1 MSEIK
6 RVKIQNI
13 VDSQIPE
20 FLSDE
25 SPLFK
30 EFLEQYYISQEHQTG
45 SVNLAENI
53 PFYKSIENFNNETF
67 FTKAI
72 PCVLTEEIIAFDN
85 VIKVNHTIGFP
96 SKYGLLKINDEII
109 TYTGKTNTSFTGCI
123 RGFSGIDKLST
134 ELNSEVLSFSTT
146 SASSHENSSVVE
158 NLNLIFY
165 DRLFTKFKSQF
176 IPGFENRNFAEG
188 IKIKNILTRARDFYS
203 SKGTDTAFQLL
214 FSILYDQKISVIKPQ
229 DYLLRPSDNNY
240 IVTKNVLVEKI
251 SGGNPLDL
259 KGKTLY
265 QDISTNNTASASIYN
280 VEFRPLENVN
290 LYEIS
295 LDSESFISNFTTTKT
310 TKVLEDVSIGSNY
323 IFVDSTVGFPNSG
336 KLLVKSKS
344 LTDTFTVE
352 YKDKNTNQFLGVTGL
367 NFDLSFGDIILED
380 NVVYSFFDDQS
391 QIKFRLINVI
401 DNVDY
406 SKTSNLRIGDT
417 VALSSFGIDLAEDP
431 KFNSWIYNIPTY
443 HEIKTISTP
452 AASIWRVEFYDSIDF
467 YINESLRF
475 LNLRD
480 VNDVER
486 TAVVTNILSKNIIE
500 VESISNLSNKTRVEK
515 TISKASS
522 NRNNFPSIS
531 ILPSNVQNTY
541 IDSNKETFY
550 VAASGLPSYKIFSEN
565 RKINVST
572 LPGTAKTTVL
582 ETEEVHNFYTGE
594 KVYYFASSNS
604 GINTGIYHV
613 TTVGNPKDSSKIKL
627 SYSKNDLFAKKYIEI
642 NSGITSDY
650 FVKLDYQNKDLFN
663 QKIFKKFKTNNVETV
678 FVKKEDKKTN
688 NRQVG
693 ILANGVEIYS
703 PTLYDENIYY
713 GTIDFIE
720 ITNFG
725 SGYDAIN
732 YPRLD
737 VIDQTGS
744 GADVHLNVNGSLK
757 EVKII
762 TPGIGYQTKP
772 KITLVGG
779 NGTGAVIEPNLVRSQ
794 IVSGF
799 RGDGS
804 GVNPTSNTISFIENH
819 NFDDGEEVIY
829 NSNSNSNLNPLVS
842 NSTYFVGIESSRQL
856 KLYST
861 KFDAVQKSNEI
872 NLVGISSGFHKLISL
887 NSKNTIT
894 KIYVKNSGSG
904 YSNKKV
910 TVPSIL
916 SFDNILNGVNTFD
929 DYIFAKN
936 HNFKTKDLVR
946 YSYANTAISGLST
959 ETQYYV
965 TVLDSNKFKLSEAGI
980 GTSLND
986 NNFNN
991 KKYVSF
997 ESLGVGEHT
1006 FSYPPIEIVIESL
1019 SGIGST
1025 SAVKPTLKPVVTGP
1039 VDSVFIT
1046 DGGIGYGSSDIINF
1060 HRRPYI
1066 GISSITSEALLKPI
1080 ILNGSIVD
1088 VQILN
1093 FGRGYNDGIDIVING
1108 SGSFAELDPI
1118 IENGRIVNVNVINGG
1133 IGYDKDKTSLSV
1145 VRRGIDAK
1153 FIGNIFEWKINQVEK
1168 NKNLLS
1174 LDDEGIIVPSRNQ
1187 EFGLQFVHFYPP
1199 KILRKTIDDHISNDN
1214 KEIINGVHSPIIGWA
1229 YDGNPIYGP
1238 YGQVDSNIRRIRSS
1252 YVKDVESNPLLRPDF
1267 PEGFFVQDYSFSRA
1281 SGDLDEY
1288 NGRFCT
1294 TPEFPNGTYAY
1305 FATIDSNPSSSP
1317 VYPYLIGDYFKSS
1330 PILENFNSRF
1340 NQDEFSN
1347 QIESE
1352 SISLIRNL
1360 GPYYVNS
1367 TYSGYGLIDKIKN
1380 KYKQE
1385 FLVKETYPSS
1395 IDEFLIYDKGNN
1407 YKVTDNLV
1415 FDNVDTGGTGAS
1427 AAVSR
1432 VRGKGLHRISVG
1444 ITTFNNATISNSGNS
1459 ITVDTGYPHNLL
1471 SGDRVLISGISTNQY
1486 SEYEGFKNIF
1496 VQNISPTG
1504 IVTNIADFL
1513 TTGNSVSIFVNS
1525 VVGYEVN
1532 DYIRIDSEILRI
1544 TSIDPERKMF
1554 SVDRISN
1561 IGVHTAG
1568 ISSVT
1573 LLPRKFVFSN
1583 SSSNQKIKKNDT
1595 LYFSS
1600 KTLVGFGTTGSN
1612 YNLFNGENL
1621 FVPSKTIY
1629 IRDHN
1634 LFTGQELKYNVGV
1647 GGTGLLVSNSN
1658 FASSFNLI
1666 DGQTLYAVNYGK
1678 NYLGISTVGFSTI
1691 SGISTNNN
1699 SLFIYDSVG
1708 VTGASH
1714 SITTLYPSVTGRVEN
1729 FFLTA
1734 TTKEPHSLNNGDFV
1748 RFNLIPNLVETV
1760 SLRYDL
1766 ELRKI
1771 TTGLKTFDTST
1782 SVLVNSSEIQISN
1795 NNLKT
1800 GDKIVYYNNGNTT
1813 IGGLTNNRTYYVIK
1827 NHPDRFN
1834 LAVTN
1839 YDSIVGNAIDLTS
1852 TGTGSQSIALVNPP
1866 IEFTDKNTIVFDLSD
1881 PSLTGMDL
1889 KLFRDLDFSKELE
1902 TYKYLRNSTESGT
1915 SNAKLT
1921 INTKNSTIEKTFY
1934 YTLVPLSPVASE
1946 KYQISSDIEVF
1957 GRNKVSIVPSKYND
1971 DYGIVST
1978 GSTSFKINFNGKP
1991 ETTTYTTISGIS
2003 SIFYDTNSQNTT
2015 GPISKLK
2022 INFGGK
2028 GYKKI
2033 PRVVSIASTTGS
2045 GAVIKAISNTI
2056 GRIDLLERIKDGY
2069 DYPTDKTLKP
2079 FLSIPTVAQ
2088 ISGISRIDNVGIV
2101 TGGKGYNRAP
2111 RLKVIGNDNIKVSCE
2126 IQGGSVVKTSI
2137 DQNVFNLS
2145 SPLRIVPIRNSN
2157 GYDIDDIT
2165 VVGSTVTLELSNS
2178 DIQLFPFITAGYGST
2193 QVNFPF
2199 TVGDQIFIENCRI
2212 NQSQLDGSG
2221 NVIRKDNF
2229 NSSDY
2234 GYRFFTVTGVNTS
2247 NFTVSYSMDGISA
2260 NLGEYV
2266 SDFNY
2271 GFVVNKKDMAEFEMN
2286 VIDDLSYFSG
2296 EQVFGFDS
2304 SGTNVFTAVVM
2315 QNGWDNNIN
2324 QIRMI
2329 DSKGELKVGDRLYGE
2344 RSRLN
2349 GVVEIVNNFNLES
2362 TLGVFRDKVNSFGDN
2377 VGHLNDYQQ
2386 RISDNNYYQKFSYAI
2401 KSQLNYET
2409 WKESVKTLIHP
2420 AGLKEFSDL
2429 DVVGIVTSGSV
2440 NIGVSKSSDM
2450 KVSTSE
2456 STLDLLINIDQEES
2470 VYNRYNFAMVTEE
2483 ESLPDGSVERI
2494 FFPNG
2499 VELRPYIL
2507 SKTNKVIKIDDI
2519 SPQFTGFTTTLGG
2532 EIVGLSTFKLTANSV
2547 PLFHR
2552 VFDSSSD
2559 SIVDLTLNR
2568 FNINSHNF
2576 QSGQTLYY
2584 SASNNNKIGIATTS
2598 FVDSSVIIING
2609 QGANQYISVAST
2621 ESSIIME
2628 IGAGVGSA
2636 IYENGYNVA
2645 ISTSI
2650 SGISSAV
2657 TPNFTSIQSRFYG
2670 FPSGFEGTSLS
2681 GIGTGAKFSAFI
2693 VYNSSTGQP
2702 ISTSVVLVEG
2712 GRGYG
2717 VGDTVSISGTYF
2729 GGSSPAN
2736 DLSFNVSKVA
2746 NTRVVS
2752 AANSTFTNI
2761 PGTTIVGLGT
2771 GARFNVTRNSLGNI
2785 SSIQLVNG
2793 GVGYALS
2800 DRISIAGTYVGGST
2814 PADNIFVS
2822 PTVLGTDKLP
2832 SKLYVDKI
2840 DNTSFSVSG
2849 LSTSTNLNLS
2859 SLGIGTQTFTLENP
2873 NANVMIQIDNII
2885 QTPVYI
2891 RDFNTSLSTP
2901 IGIGT
2906 SVIYISN
2913 GISSITTLDTFNIDS
2928 EYLKVK
2934 SIGIGSTN
2942 AIEVVRGFFG
2952 SVSAAHSV
2960 GAAVT
2965 IVRGDFNVVR
2975 DTIHFSAP
2983 PYGPVGPE
2991 GIKTRSTFQGRAFS
3005 RRYDPELINDRNFVL
3020 DDIST
3025 KFTGIAATE
3034 FVLKSNRNNVSGIFT
3049 DTNSVLNSTTDIN
3062 NNPVILINNVP
3073 QISEVDFTI
3082 DTPGQNTIRFL
3093 SGIPRSGQI
3102 SRVAITTGYGYQP
3115 LVAAAAT
3122 VQVSAAGSITN
3133 VYLNGFGSGYR
3144 TPPSIILISNV
3155 GTGASF
3161 SSTIGSGGTVT
3172 SLSVVNAGSGYTS
3185 NPLPKV
3191 IVDSPAGYSDLSL
3204 NYTGGTSGIG
3214 QGAKVSVSVGFGS
3227 SITQFKLE
3235 NPGISY
3241 KVGDVLTPTG
3251 IVTDPSVGIGFS
3263 EFRITI
3269 LETLTDKFGGF
3280 YPGQFVKFDDIS
3292 SLFNGTKTKF
3302 TLTVTQGGV
3311 TDILSLKIDPST
3323 DLKIENNLF
3332 VYINDILQEP
3342 VVSYTFSGSRLVFKE
3357 PPKAGSKCYIL
3368 FYRGSDLDVEQI
3380 DPPKTI
3386 KEGDIVQIG
3395 ENILDPFDR
3404 PQFDR
3409 VVKRIISS
3417 NSLDTFTY
3425 DSLGINTDPLKERPL
3440 RWTKQTKDLIING
3453 VLYSKSR
3460 PDLKARIVPTT
3471 KIIKNVGILDNAIY
3485 VDNAFPLFT
3494 AADQIAED
3502 LRDIEIVENREIS
3515 PALASAVVS
3524 TATSISNINIDF
3536 SGVGY
3541 AFTNSP
3547 SVAISSSRIV
3557 KKDPIYS
3564 WNSSTGISTSYDFNS
3579 IVYGTALVSVG
3590 SSGLVAVSN
3599 NGINWNVSNIGY
3611 GGTVSF
3617 NHISFASTNKYVA
3630 VGNTATAVYTTGIG
3644 TNLNSWQ
3651 EYTLYRETFVI
3662 GNPVPVVTLSPFVGQ
3677 FNSSTYSTLRNT
3689 LVVVGNDSSIFTAV
3703 GIAST
3708 GLFQRT
3714 PPSFDNLNSVT
3725 NNESIFVAVGDDGL
3739 IIHSEFADI
3748 WSRIPSTGT
3757 SENLNSIIWDRS
3769 KFVVCGNNG
3778 VILTS
3783 PSGFNSWQIITT
3795 DVNEN
3800 FAKIAYYDGFY
3811 TALTASGKLYYSFN
3825 LINWVSRSTSQ
3836 INVLNDLIFVNSLG
3850 DNGRYVIVGSSG
3862 TTIYS
3867 EPVYNRAT
3875 AISSASGGIVT
3886 SITVTNGGFGY
3897 SQQNTPPV
3905 VINYDTTKS
3914 EKIFSIKSKGDFG
3927 IIKNIGVGATTI
3939 DFTLQSENYD
3949 NATLGIG
3956 YTALNNYGVEYS
3968 GLEVGD
3974 YFVIYESNAIAGH
3987 ALTGISTYLGGLGNY
4002 PNSKVG
4008 TAVSFLDGLYRV
4020 ERVTAPAAGIVTVGC
4035 NFALSPSGGAI
4046 QVNAFTNPKGYMGR
4060 YTWGKIFDF
4069 QNRSRETPQSF
4080 IVNVDNGIAGLS
4092 TAPDVY
4098 RTRGIV

>member
-25 SPLFK
+25 SPLFR

-45 SVNLAENI
+45 AVNLAENL

-72 PCVLTEEIIAFDN
+72 PCVLTEEIVAFDD
-85 VIKVNHTIGFP
+85 VISVNHTIGFP

-109 TYTGKTNTSFTGCI
+109 TYTGKTNTTFTGCI
-123 RGFSGIDKLST
+123 RGFSGIDKLSSD
-134 ELNSEVLSFSTT
+134 LNSEVLSFSTT
-146 SASSHENSSVVE
+146 SASSHSNSSVVE

-176 IPGFENRNFAEG
+176 IPGFENRTFAEG

-203 SKGTDTAFQLL
+203 SKGTDTAFKLL
-214 FSILYDQKISVIKPQ
+214 FSILYDKKISVIKPQ

-240 IVTKNVLVEKI
+240 IVTKNVLVEKL
-251 SGGNPLDL
+251 SGGDPLQL
-259 KGKTLY
+259 NGKTLY
-265 QDISTNNTASASIYN
+265 QDIANATTASASIYN
-280 VEFRPLENVN
+280 VEFRPLDNVN

-310 TKVLEDVSIGSNY
+310 TKVLEDVSIDSNY

-336 KLLVKSKS
+336 KLLIKSKV
-344 LTDTFTVE
+344 LTNTFTVE
-352 YKDKNTNQFLGVTGL
+352 YTDKNTNQFLGVTGL
-367 NFDLSFGDIILED
+367 NFDLTFDDIILED
-380 NVVYSFFDDQS
+380 NVVYSFLDDQS
-391 QIKFRLINVI
+391 EIRFRLINVI
-401 DNVDY
+401 DDVDY
-406 SKTSNLRIGDT
+406 SKTSNLRVGDK
-417 VALSSFGIDLAEDP
+417 VALSSFGIDLSEDP
-431 KFNSWIYNIPTY
+431 KFNNWIYNVPTY
-443 HEIKTISTP
+443 HEIKTITSP
-452 AASIWRVEFYDSIDF
+452 AASVWRVEFYDSIDF
-467 YINESLRF
+467 YYDETLKF
-475 LNLRD
+475 LNLD
-480 VNDVER
+480 DENDIIR
-486 TAVVTNILSKNIIE
+486 TAKVTNILSDNIIE
-500 VESISNLSNKTRVEK
+500 VESTFGLSGKTRVEK
-515 TISKASS
+515 TIAKASS
-522 NRNNFPSIS
+522 NKNNFPSIS

-541 IDSNKETFY
+541 IDSDRENFY
-550 VAASGLPSYKIFSEN
+550 IAASGLPSYKLFSEN
-565 RKINVST
+565 RKIDVST
-572 LPGTAKTTVL
+572 LAGAAKTTVL
-582 ETEEVHNFYTGE
+582 ETASVHNFYTGE
-594 KVYYFASSNS
+594 KIYYFSSANS

-613 TTVGNPKDSSKIKL
+613 TTIGNPKDSTRIKL

-642 NSGITSDY
+642 NPGITSDY

-663 QKIFKKFKTNNVETV
+663 QKIFKKFKTNNAETV
-678 FVKKEDKKTN
+678 FVDKESKKTN

-713 GTIDFIE
+713 GTIESIE

-725 SGYDAIN
+725 SGYDVIN

-737 VIDQTGS
+737 VLDQNGI
-744 GADVHLNVNGSLK
+744 GADVHLNVTGSLK

-772 KITLVGG
+772 KITLIGG
-779 NGTGAVIEPNLVRSQ
+779 NGSGAVIEPNLVRSQ

-799 RGDGS
+799 KGDGG
-804 GVNPTSNTISFIENH
+804 GVNPTNDTITFIENH

-829 NSNSNSNLNPLVS
+829 DSNFNSNLNPLVS
-842 NSTYFVGIESSRQL
+842 NSTYFVGIESSRKL
-856 KLYST
+856 KLYAT
-861 KFDAVQKSNEI
+861 KFDAIQKVNNI
-872 NLVGISSGFHKLISL
+872 NLVGISSGFHRLKSL

-904 YSNKKV
+904 YSNKKI

-916 SFDNILNGVNTFD
+916 SFDGTTNGVNTFD

-946 YSYANTAISGLST
+946 YSYSTTAISGLST

-965 TVLDSNKFKLSEAGI
+965 TVIDSNRFKLSEAGI

-986 NNFNN
+986 SNFNN
-991 KKYVSF
+991 KKYTSLG
-997 ESLGVGEHT
+997 SLGVGTHT
-1006 FSYPPIEIVIESL
+1006 FAYPPIEIVIESL

-1025 SAVKPTLKPVVTGP
+1025 TAVKPTLKPVVTGS

-1093 FGRGYNDGIDIVING
+1093 FGRGYNEGIDIVVNG
-1108 SGSFAELDPI
+1108 AGSFAELDPI

-1133 IGYDKDKTSLSV
+1133 IGYDKDKTSLSA
-1145 VRRGIDAK
+1145 VRRGTDAK

-1199 KILRKTIDDHISNDN
+1199 KILRKTIDDHINNDN
-1214 KEIINGVHSPIIGWA
+1214 KEVINGVHSPIIGWA

-1238 YGQVDSNIRRIRSS
+1238 YGQVDSEVRRVRSS
-1252 YVKDVESNPLLRPDF
+1252 YIKDVEANPLLRPDF
-1267 PEGFFVQDYSFSRA
+1267 LEGFFVQDYSFSRA

-1288 NGRFCT
+1288 NGRFCI

-1305 FATIDSNPSSSP
+1305 FMTIDSNPSSSP
-1317 VYPYLIGDYFKSS
+1317 IYPYLIGDHFKSN

-1367 TYSGYGLIDKIKN
+1367 TYSGYGLIEKIKP

-1385 FLVKETYPSS
+1385 FLVDEIYPSS
-1395 IDEFLIYDKGNN
+1395 IDDLLIYSRGNN
-1407 YKVTDNLV
+1407 YKVSDNLV

-1432 VRGKGLHRISVG
+1432 IRGKGLYNINVG
-1444 ITTFNNATISNSGNS
+1444 VTTFNDVYFSNYGNS
-1459 ITVDTGYPHNLL
+1459 ITVDVGFPHNLL
-1471 SGDRVLISGISTNQY
+1471 NGDKVLISGISTNQY
-1486 SEYEGFKNIF
+1486 SEYEGFKSIF
-1496 VQNISPTG
+1496 VQQIAKTG
-1504 IVTNIADFL
+1504 IVTDIADYL
-1513 TTGNSVSIFVNS
+1513 TTGDSTNVFVTDIG
-1525 VVGYEVN
+1525 GYEVN
-1532 DYIRIDSEILRI
+1532 DYIQIDSEILRI
-1544 TSIDPERKMF
+1544 TSIDPDRLML

-1568 ISSVT
+1568 ISSAT
-1573 LLPRKFVFSN
+1573 LLPRKFVFSSN
-1583 SSSNQKIKKNDT
+1583 STNQKIQNNKT

-1612 YNLFNGENL
+1612 YELFDGQNL
-1621 FVPSKTIY
+1621 FVPPKTIY
-1629 IRDHN
+1629 IKDHN
-1634 LFTGQELKYNVGV
+1634 LFTGQQLGYNVGI
-1647 GGTGLLVSNSN
+1647 GGTGLLVSDSN
-1658 FASSFNLI
+1658 FASAFNLI
-1666 DGQTLYAVNYGK
+1666 DNQTLYAVRYGK
-1678 NYLGISTVGFSTI
+1678 DYLGISTVGFTTS
-1691 SGISTNNN
+1691 SGISTTNN
-1699 SLFIYDSVG
+1699 SLFIYDSIG

-1714 SITTLYPSVTGRVEN
+1714 SITTRYPNVTGRVEN
-1729 FFLTA
+1729 FFLNA
-1734 TTKEPHSLNNGDFV
+1734 TTESNHNLLDGDRV
-1748 RFNLIPNLVETV
+1748 KFNLIPNLVETI

-1766 ELRKI
+1766 ELRKV
-1771 TTGLKTFDTST
+1771 TTSLKTFDT
-1782 SVLVNSSEIQISN
+1782 VLTDSSEIVIPNS
-1795 NNLKT
+1795 NLKT
-1800 GDKIVYYNNGNTT
+1800 GDKIVYYDEGNTP
-1813 IGGLTNNRTYYVIK
+1813 IGGLTNNKVYYVIK

-1834 LAVTN
+1834 LANTQ
-1839 YDSIVGNAIDLTS
+1839 YDSIVGNSIVFSSAG
-1852 TGTGSQSIALVNPP
+1852 TGTQSIALINPP
-1866 IEFTDKNTIVFDLSD
+1866 VEFTNNNIIVFDLSD
-1881 PSLTGMDL
+1881 PSLSGMDL
-1889 KLFRDLDFSKELE
+1889 KLFRDLEFSKQLE
-1902 TYKYLRNSTESGT
+1902 TYKYTRNSIEAGSP
-1915 SNAKLT
+1915 NAKLT
-1921 INTKNSTIEKTFY
+1921 INTRTSGIEKMFY
-1934 YTLVPLSPVASE
+1934 YTLLPLSPIAAE
-1946 KYQISSDIEVF
+1946 KYQISSDSEVF
-1957 GRNKVSIVPSKYND
+1957 GRNKVTIVPSKYID
-1971 DYGIVST
+1971 EYSIVST
-1978 GSTSFKINFNGKP
+1978 GSTSFKINFNGRP
-1991 ETTTYTTISGIS
+1991 ETTTYTTVAGIS
-2003 SIFYDTNSQNTT
+2003 SIFYDTNSPNTT
-2015 GPISKLK
+2015 GAISKLK
-2022 INFGGK
+2022 VNFGGK

-2033 PRVVSIASTTGS
+2033 PRVVSVASTTGS
-2045 GAVIKAISNTI
+2045 GAIIRAISSTI
-2056 GRIDLLERIKDGY
+2056 GRIDLLERVKDGY

-2088 ISGISRIDNVGIV
+2088 ISGISRIENVGIV

-2111 RLKVIGNDNIKVSCE
+2111 RLKVIGNDDIRVSCE
-2126 IQGGSVVKTSI
+2126 IQGGSIVRTSV

-2145 SPLRIVPIRNSN
+2145 SPLRIVPTRNSN
-2157 GYDIDDIT
+2157 GYDIDDI
-2165 VVGSTVTLELSNS
+2165 VVAGNNVTLELSNS
-2178 DIQLFPFITAGYGST
+2178 DTQIFPFIATSYGGT
-2193 QVNFPF
+2193 EIDFPF
-2199 TVGDQIFIENCRI
+2199 SVGDQIFIENCRI
-2212 NQSQLDGSG
+2212 NLTEVDGSG
-2221 NVIRKDNF
+2221 NIVQKDNF

-2234 GYRFFTVTGVNTS
+2234 GYRFFTVTGINTT
-2247 NFTVSYSMDGISA
+2247 NFTVTYSMDGISN
-2260 NLGEYV
+2260 NLGEYT

-2271 GFVVNKKDMAEFEMN
+2271 GFVVNRRDMSEFEMN
-2286 VIDDLSYFSG
+2286 IIDDLSYFSG
-2296 EQVFGFDS
+2296 EQVFGYDS
-2304 SGTNVFTAVVM
+2304 NGTNTFTAVVM

-2324 QIRMI
+2324 QLRMI
-2329 DSKGELKVGDRLYGE
+2329 DSKGELNVGDTLYGE

-2349 GVVEIVNNFNLES
+2349 GIVEIVNDFNLES

-2377 VGHLNDYQQ
+2377 IGYLNDYQQ
-2386 RISDNNYYQKFSYAI
+2386 RISDNNYYQKFSYSI
-2401 KSQLNYET
+2401 KSELNYET

-2429 DVVGIVTSGSV
+2429 DVVGIVTDGTV
-2440 NIGVSKSSDM
+2440 NVGISKSSDM
-2450 KVSTSE
+2450 RVTTGE
-2456 STLDLLINIDQEES
+2456 STLDLLINIDQQES
-2470 VYNRYNFAMVTEE
+2470 VYNRYNFSMVTEE

-2494 FFPNG
+2494 FFPEG

-2519 SPQFTGFTTTLGG
+2519 SPQFTGFTTTIGG
-2532 EIVGLSTFKLTANSV
+2532 EIVGLSTFKLTSNSV

-2552 VFDSSSD
+2552 VFDSSD
-2559 SIVDLTLNR
+2559 ASIVDLSLNR
-2568 FNINSHNF
+2568 FNINFHNF

-2584 SASNNNKIGIATTS
+2584 SASDSDKIGIATTS
-2598 FVDSSVIIING
+2598 FVDSSVVVING
-2609 QGANQYISVAST
+2609 EGQNQYISVAST

-2645 ISTSI
+2645 ISTTI
-2650 SGISSAV
+2650 SGVSSAI
-2657 TPNFTSIQSRFYG
+2657 TPNFSSLQSRFYG
-2670 FPSGFEGTSLS
+2670 FPTGFEATSLT

-2702 ISTSVVLVEG
+2702 ISTSVVLVDG

-2729 GGSSPAN
+2729 GGSSPTN

-2746 NTRVVS
+2746 NTNVPP
-2752 AANSTFTNI
+2752 AANGTFLNI
-2761 PGTTIVGLGT
+2761 PGITVVGLGT
-2771 GARFNVTRNSLGNI
+2771 GATFNVSRDSVGDI
-2785 SSIQLVNG
+2785 SSIELVNG

-2800 DRISIAGTYVGGST
+2800 DRISIAGTYVGGSS
-2814 PADNIFVS
+2814 PADDIFLS

-2832 SKLYVDKI
+2832 SKLYVDKV
-2840 DNTSFSVSG
+2840 DNTAFNVSG
-2849 LSTSTNLNLS
+2849 LSTSTNLNLT

-2891 RDFNTSLSTP
+2891 RDFDISLSQL
-2901 IGIGT
+2901 IGIGS
-2906 SVIYISN
+2906 SVIYVSN
-2913 GISSITTLDTFNIDS
+2913 GISSITTLDVFNIGS

-2942 AIEVVRGFFG
+2942 AIGVVREFFG

-2965 IVRGDFNVVR
+2965 IVRGDFNIVE
-2975 DTIHFSAP
+2975 DAIHFSTP
-2983 PYGPVGPE
+2983 PYGPIGPDGVE
-2991 GIKTRSTFQGRAFS
+2991 TRSTFQGRAFS
-3005 RRYDPELINDRNFVL
+3005 RRYDPQIPNDRNFVL
-3020 DDIST
+3020 DDISDQ
-3025 KFTGIAATE
+3025 FTGIAATE
-3034 FVLKSNRNNVSGIFT
+3034 FILKSNKNDVVGLFT

-3093 SGIPRSGQI
+3093 SGTPKAGQI
-3102 SRVAITTGYGYQP
+3102 VRVAITTGYGYQP

-3133 VYLNGFGSGYR
+3133 IYLNGFGSGYR
-3144 TPPSIILISNV
+3144 TAPTISIISSV
-3155 GTGASF
+3155 GSGATF
-3161 SSTIGSGGTVT
+3161 TSTIGSGGTVT
-3172 SLSVVNAGSGYTS
+3172 SLAVVNAGSGYTS

-3191 IVDSPAGYSDLSL
+3191 IVDSPAGYSDLPL
-3204 NYTGGTSGIG
+3204 VYTGGTTGIG
-3214 QGAKVSVSVGFGS
+3214 QDAKASVSVGFGS

-3235 NPGISY
+3235 TFGISY
-3241 KVGDVLTPTG
+3241 KVGDVLAVSG

-3263 EFRITI
+3263 EFRITV

-3292 SLFNGTKTKF
+3292 SLFNGLKTKF

-3311 TDILSLKIDPST
+3311 TDILSLKVDPST

-3332 VYINDILQEP
+3332 VYINDVLQEP
-3342 VVSYTFSGSRLVFKE
+3342 IEAYTFTGSRLIFKE
-3357 PPKAGSKCYIL
+3357 APKAGSKCYIL

-3440 RWTKQTKDLIING
+3440 KWTKQTTDLIING

-3460 PDLKARIVPTT
+3460 PDLKSRITPTT
-3471 KIIKNVGILDNAIY
+3471 KIIKNVGILDDTIY
-3485 VDNAFPLFT
+3485 VNNAFPLFT
-3494 AADQIAED
+3494 EVDQIAED
-3502 LRDIEIVENREIS
+3502 LRDIEVVENREITPS
-3515 PALASAVVS
+3515 LASAVVS
-3524 TATSISNINIDF
+3524 TATSISSINIDF
-3536 SGVGY
+3536 AGVGY
-3541 AFTNSP
+3541 AVTNSP
-3547 SVAISSSRIV
+3547 FVAISSSRIT

-3564 WNSSTGISTSYDFNS
+3564 WNSSSGISTDYNFNS

-3590 SSGLVAVSN
+3590 SSGLIATSNDGVS
-3599 NGINWNVSNIGY
+3599 WNVSNIGY

-3617 NHISFASTNKYVA
+3617 NHISFASTNKYIA
-3630 VGNTATAVYTTGIG
+3630 VGSTATAVFTTGVG
-3644 TNLNSWQ
+3644 STLDSWQ
-3651 EYTLYRETFVI
+3651 EYKLYRETFVI
-3662 GNPVPVVTLSPFVGQ
+3662 GNPVPVVTLSPFVGE
-3677 FNSSTYSTLRNT
+3677 FYSSTYSTLRDT
-3689 LVVVGNDSSIFTAV
+3689 VVVVGSDASVFTAV
-3703 GIAST
+3703 GIGST

-3725 NNESIFVAVGDDGL
+3725 NNEAIFVAVGDGGI

-3748 WSRIPSTGT
+3748 WSRIPSLGT
-3757 SENLNSIIWDRS
+3757 SEDLKSIIWDQS
-3769 KFVVCGNNG
+3769 KFVVCGYNG
-3778 VILTS
+3778 TILTS
-3783 PSGFNSWQIITT
+3783 PSGFNSWQILAT
-3795 DVNEN
+3795 DVSEN
-3800 FAKIAYYDGFY
+3800 FEKIAYYDGFY
-3811 TALTASGKLYYSFN
+3811 TALTSSGDLYYSFN
-3825 LINWVSRSTSQ
+3825 LTNWVSRSTLQS
-3836 INVLNDLIFVNSLG
+3836 NVLNDLIFVNSFG
-3850 DNGRYVIVGSSG
+3850 DNGRYIAVGSAG
-3862 TTIYS
+3862 TAIYS

-3875 AISSASGGIVT
+3875 AVSSASGGIVT
-3886 SITVTNGGFGY
+3886 SITITNGGFGY
-3897 SQQNTPPV
+3897 SPQVSPPI
-3905 VINYDTTKS
+3905 VIGYDTTKS
-3914 EKIFSIKSKGDFG
+3914 EKVFSIKAKGDFG
-3927 IIKNIGVGATTI
+3927 IIKSIGVGATTI
-3939 DFTLQSENYD
+3939 DFTLESENYD
-3949 NATLGIG
+3949 NATLGLG
-3956 YTALNNYGVEYS
+3956 YTALNSYGVEYS

-3974 YFVIYESNAIAGH
+3974 YFVIYESNSIAGH

-4002 PNSKVG
+4002 PDSKVG

-4035 NFALSPSGGAI
+4035 NFALSPSGGSI

-4060 YTWGKIFDF
+4060 YTWGKIYDF
-4069 QNRSRETPQSF
+4069 QNRSREDPQSF
-4080 IVNVDNGIAGLS
+4080 IVNVDNGIIGLS

-4098 RTRGIV
+4098 RTRGVV